1 MTTTTELSS
10 ILQTG
15 QGTTQQAL
23 ELFDSLETVDLDFMW
38 GRWRGRGVYTGHPMD
53 GLLELGNW
61 YGKEFIDSE
70 TVHPL
75 LFSGRRGEIFKV
87 APNLKTMEMVLKLP
101 MPKNPAFKPFLG
113 LLNGLFKTEKSQA
126 RLRMMEYRG
135 KVSATMIYDC
145 LPINDS
151 FRKIDENQVF
161 GVMDFKQSAQPFFFI
176 LERVTG
182 QP

>member
-1 MTTTTELSS
+1 MTTTTELSR

-38 GRWRGRGVYTGHPMD
+38 GRWRGRGVETGHPMD

-61 YGKEFIDSE
+61 YGKEFIDPE

-75 LFSGRRGEIFKV
+75 LFFGRQGEIFKI
-87 APNLKTMEMVLKLP
+87 APNLRTMEMVLKLP
-101 MPKNPAFKPFLG
+101 MPKKPAFKPLLG

-126 RLRMMEYRG
+126 RLRIMEYRG

-151 FRKIDENQVF
+151 FRKINENQVF
-161 GVMDFKQSAQPFFFI
+161 GVMDFKQSTQPFFFI